1 MDRGASAEPVAP
13 REEAVAAVAKSP
25 FRAAAALAGLACWPP
40 LSMQMTAPF
49 RMPMSG
55 T

>member
-1 MDRGASAEPVAP
+1 VHVSAHRALHVSCPLVSRALRLPV
-13 REEAVAAVAKSP
+13 S
-25 FRAAAALAGLACWPP
+25 GSMGCWPP
-40 LSMQMTAPF
+40 LSVQMTAPF

>member
-1 MDRGASAEPVAP
+1 VAGTVKFQDTATKTLL
-13 REEAVAAVAKSP
+13 E
-25 FRAAAALAGLACWPP
+25 LDCWPP
-40 LSMQMTAPF
+40 LSVQMTAPF

>member
-1 MDRGASAEPVAP
+1 LPKPSEVAP
-13 REEAVAAVAKSP
+13 D
-25 FRAAAALAGLACWPP
+25 CWPP
-40 LSMQMTAPF
+40 LSVQMTAPF

>member
-1 MDRGASAEPVAP
+1 VPGPDLPAFRFLGRG
-13 REEAVAAVAKSP
+13 
-25 FRAAAALAGLACWPP
+25 CWPP
-40 LSMQMTAPF
+40 LSVQMTAPF

>member
-1 MDRGASAEPVAP
+1 MPGYGFSGKPTTPGWDPARM
-13 REEAVAAVAKSP
+13 
-25 FRAAAALAGLACWPP
+25 ACWPP
-40 LSMQMTAPF
+40 LSVQMTAPF